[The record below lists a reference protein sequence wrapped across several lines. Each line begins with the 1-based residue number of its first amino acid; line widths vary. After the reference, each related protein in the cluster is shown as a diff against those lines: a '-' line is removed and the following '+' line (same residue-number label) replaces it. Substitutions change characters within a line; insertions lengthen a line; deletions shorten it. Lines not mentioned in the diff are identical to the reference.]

1 MSQLAPASHDI
12 ADYPVVLFDF
22 DGTVADTVPAILR
35 VATETLARHGISVPR
50 ERMLLMVGPPLEE
63 GFKLISGVSEEDAIA
78 FAAEYRKLFDEILEP
93 ADYPV
98 MPGIVELLD
107 ALNAKG
113 KRLAIATSR
122 IEAVTC
128 RMAEYLGLDQ
138 FEAIAGRVIGT
149 RYSKTESIQ
158 AALDMLG
165 VDASQAIMVGDRFY
179 DVEGAAALGIPC
191 VGVYTGAAAQG
202 ELEQAGALVTVHG
215 TEELATLFG
224 VSQADSR
231 DMAG

>member
-1 MSQLAPASHDI
+1 MSQLASASHDI

>member
-128 RMAEYLGLDQ
+128 RMAECLGLDQ

-202 ELEQAGALVTVHG
+202 ELEQAGALATVHG